1 MINMII
7 MILLLAVVIF
17 LLAKLIKKFG
27 KRAVVCILA
36 VAIVLFVAGTINNL
50 PKKLDEPVFVQNLV
64 YAADMDAEVEFIAN
78 KSWNKEVED
87 LTIPNL
93 PENMSLQYYDDEVDD
108 WSKYDVHT
116 LSFGVGAEELSESSG
131 LIEPFEF
138 SEIIIKWND
147 GTETIANIGTIHM
160 TAVEEDDV
168 LEFTGSSSSIETD
181 DASINEESFYAT
193 KDLMITAVY
202 IPFADK
208 LKGYIYDV
216 EFDGKSIDEISVD
229 KPVKVEK
236 GTTPKLTYKL
246 SGTNNLG
253 YGSIF
258 LECQIKAVDKSGQE
272 HISLF
277 RIHAPQGRNMSDWID
292 EQLMNAET
300 VWAR

>member
-1 MINMII
+1 MINMIK
-7 MILLLAVVIF
+7 MLLLLAVIIF
-17 LLAKLIKKFG
+17 LLVKLIKKFG

-50 PKKLDEPVFVQNLV
+50 PQKLDEPVFVQNLV

-93 PENMSLQYYDDEVDD
+93 PENMSLQYYDDEVED

-116 LSFGVGAEELSESSG
+116 LTFGVGAEELSESSG

-160 TAVEEDDV
+160 TAAQEDDA

-193 KDLMITAVY
+193 KDLLITEVY

-253 YGSIF
+253 YGSVF
-258 LECQIKAVDKSGQE
+258 LECQIKAVDKAGQE

-292 EQLMNAET
+292 EQLINAET
-300 VWAR
+300 VWTE